1 MITLSAMKK
10 TSPPN
15 ITRRR
20 RSSSADAPLAGEAV
34 PDAATAAT
42 DTAVATG
49 AAAAVAGTAAAVTDA
64 AADKYRAP
72 ALDKGLD
79 ILELLAQYDGGLTRV
94 EIERALARSSSEIY
108 RMLERL
114 VARQYVRRSP
124 EGDRYALSLKL
135 FSLAHHHPPLQRLV
149 SLALPLMHRFSA
161 QAEQSCH
168 LAVYDRGNVL
178 VVAQSNSPAA
188 WGLNVR
194 VGATIS
200 LLDTGSGQVLLA
212 FAGAARRARMLQ
224 EHVGIDGEREQ
235 APEALNRTL
244 ETIRRQGYR
253 QRQSLQSLGVKD
265 VSVPVLDVQGEAMAV
280 LTTPHIQRIDSHAAP
295 DLEAVRELL
304 LAMAAELSHGRCA
317 E

>member
-1 MITLSAMKK
+1 MSSAIRN
-10 TSPPN
+10 TSPTASPRRTRA
-15 ITRRR
+15 TRRMQDP
-20 RSSSADAPLAGEAV
+20 SGD
-34 PDAATAAT
+34 T
-42 DTAVATG
+42 DT
-49 AAAAVAGTAAAVTDA
+49 

-79 ILELLAQYDGGLTRV
+79 ILELLAQHDGGLTRA

-135 FSLAHHHPPLQRLV
+135 FSLAAHHPPLQRLV

-161 QAEQSCH
+161 EAEQSCH

-194 VGATIS
+194 VGATVS
-200 LLDTGSGQVLLA
+200 LVDTGSGQVLLA
-212 FAGAARRARMLQ
+212 FADVDSRERMLR
-224 EHVGIDGEREQ
+224 EHVEIDGEHEL
-235 APEALNRTL
+235 ALPAL
-244 ETIRRQGYR
+244 KKVLDDIHRQGYR
-253 QRQSLQSLGVKD
+253 QRESLQSLGVQD
-265 VSVPVLDVQGEAMAV
+265 ISAPILDQRGQAIAV
-280 LTTPHIQRIDSHAAP
+280 LTTPYIQRIDRHAAP
-295 DLEAVRELL
+295 TLVQVRDRLIGTARDLSFDA
-304 LAMAAELSHGRCA
+304 
-317 E
+317 